1 MRTHEFF
8 VHWFRLVR
16 NSAIT
21 RWNASGSFAS
31 CALLETRISLWV
43 AKKGETPQLA
53 NNWKSITRFLDNLS
67 YQDCH
72 LLQQQFV
79 CNIEI
84 KGSVKLLQKIG
95 TIIRSSPDSKWQACM
110 RETDA
115 DRSWQAGHG
124 KPWTSRRKKKTDE
137 MYQEDPTQG
146 IPDWLQ
152 PFTVNLEDL
161 EMHVLAHSC
170 ERVNSDSE
178 GDASKVELRKTGA
191 QYSYSLP
198 QIPKEIYHTNRRDW
212 WLENSRAQQR
222 ISEQSPVR
230 CRGIRSHNSVD
241 TTRVKPELHRR
252 RRRIYESF

>member
-1 MRTHEFF
+1 MKRQRFFCFMRF
-8 VHWFRLVR
+8 
-16 NSAIT
+16 A
-21 RWNASGSFAS
+21 WNTDIPLSG
-31 CALLETRISLWV
+31 
-43 AKKGETPQLA
+43 KKGETPQLA
-53 NNWKSITRFLDNLS
+53 NNWKSITRFLDNFVLLVVPGLS
-67 YQDCH
+67 SLPAAVCLQHRDQRISKISSENWDYYQIQSRLEVTSMHAGNRC
-72 LLQQQFV
+72 
-79 CNIEI
+79 
-84 KGSVKLLQKIG
+84 
-95 TIIRSSPDSKWQACM
+95 WQILTSRP
-110 RETDA
+110 RETVN
-115 DRSWQAGHG
+115 QQ
-124 KPWTSRRKKKTDE
+124 TKKKTDE

-178 GDASKVELRKTGA
+178 GDASKVELRKTGG
-191 QYSYSLP
+191 QYSDSLP

-252 RRRIYESF
+252 RRRIYECF